1 MLDPNEAQWLTVSDL
16 YERGWTDPIIK
27 RLPAPTRG
35 TNPHHK
41 NSPKAVRLWSLEDVM
56 RLENRPDIRAQ
67 LERVAGRRAG
77 RAERRRTQELQR
89 QNRAFL
95 GGLALDRPLTRRRWK
110 P

>member
-41 NSPKAVRLWSLEDVM
+41 NSPKAVRL
-56 RLENRPDIRAQ
+56 
-67 LERVAGRRAG
+67 
-77 RAERRRTQELQR
+77 
-89 QNRAFL
+89 
-95 GGLALDRPLTRRRWK
+95 
-110 P
+110 